1 MRLSSN
7 SSVYIRNRSVYIRV
21 NPRLKTMKHY
31 TIPFFIP
38 LKGCTRK
45 CIFCDQRRIT
55 GESMPDPADVPGKIR
70 RYLATMPAEGIHVEV
85 GFFGGSF
92 TGLPLNI
99 QEEFLSAV
107 RPFVDGGS
115 VRGIR
120 LSTRPDLID
129 ESIVSFLKGLCVTCI
144 ELGVQSMSDEILAAA
159 KRGHTSKD
167 TEKASRQIKEAGLV
181 LGHQMML
188 GLPRSGFT
196 EEWFTAR
203 RIKELGAEQVRIYPV
218 IVIKGTEL
226 AEMWR
231 RKEYRPLSE
240 EEAVERAAK
249 LISYFEANDIKVIR
263 CGLHPSEGLL
273 SGEEYLAGPFHP
285 AFGQKARERAVR
297 IAQSA

>member
-1 MRLSSN
+1 
-7 SSVYIRNRSVYIRV
+7 V
-21 NPRLKTMKHY
+21 KTHY

-38 LKGCTRK
+38 LRGCPHK

-55 GESMPDPADVPGKIR
+55 GESVPDPADVPEKIK

-107 RPFVDGGS
+107 KPFVDEG
-115 VRGIR
+115 VVCGIR
-120 LSTRPDLID
+120 LSTRPDLVDGEI
-129 ESIVSFLKGLCVTCI
+129 IPFLKKNGVTCV
-144 ELGVQSMSDEILAAA
+144 ELGVQSMSDEVLAAA
-159 KRGHTSKD
+159 GRGHTTND
-167 TEKASRQIKEAGLV
+167 TERASRRIKERGLMLV
-181 LGHQMML
+181 HQMML

-196 EEWFTAR
+196 EEMFTAK

-218 IVIKGTEL
+218 IVVKGTEL

-231 RKEYRPLSE
+231 RKEYKPLGE
-240 EEAVERAAK
+240 EEAVERAAE
-249 LISYFEANDIKVIR
+249 LVSYFETNGIKVIR

-285 AFGQKARERAVR
+285 AFGQKARERAAR
-297 IAQSA
+297 SMGQGAWGKIKWHPRMR